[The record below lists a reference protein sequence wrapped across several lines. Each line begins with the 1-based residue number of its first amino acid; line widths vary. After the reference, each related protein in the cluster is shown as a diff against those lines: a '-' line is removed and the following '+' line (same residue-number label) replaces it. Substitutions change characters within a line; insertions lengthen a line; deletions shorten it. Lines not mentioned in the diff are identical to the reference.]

1 MQDLQSLLP
10 PQFLQLIPMVIAL
23 VALVRN
29 RLPQVDG
36 HEIVL
41 GVSAAISV
49 GLCFLVGGDTPAQ
62 LLKYGIMVAL
72 ATTGGMQ
79 ALKYH
84 ATKSG
89 GVLVAG
95 TLESTS
101 IPPPPKVPS
110 IGPERGF
117 ARVGVLMWAAFVGTV
132 ALVALAASCA
142 GVTKRDVKTVVDVA
156 KDLIEEV
163 CTPEEKSLDACLD
176 KVLSS
181 KQYARATQKFPREP
195 LDGGAR

>member
-10 PQFLQLIPMVIAL
+10 PQFLQLIPMVVAL

-41 GVSAAISV
+41 GVSAAISI

-89 GVLVAG
+89 GTLVSG
-95 TLESTS
+95 TLEATS

-110 IGPERGF
+110 IGVERGF
-117 ARVGVLMWAAFVGTV
+117 ARVGVLMWAAFAGTI
-132 ALVALAASCA
+132 AALAFPAACS
-142 GVTKRDVKTVVDVA
+142 GVSKQDVKTVVDIA

-163 CTPEEKSLDACLD
+163 CTPEDRSLDACLD

-181 KQYARATQKFPREP
+181 KQYARATRQFPRET